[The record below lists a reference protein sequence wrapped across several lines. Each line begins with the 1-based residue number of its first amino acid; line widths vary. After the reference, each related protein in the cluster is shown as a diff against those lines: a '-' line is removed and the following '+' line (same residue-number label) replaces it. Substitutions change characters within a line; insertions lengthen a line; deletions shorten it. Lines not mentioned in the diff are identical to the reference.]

1 MDSVKGNEEK
11 KAYLNR
17 FSESRKAERRIID
30 QIKEFESQKIWLKIN
45 NNDIG
50 ICGSRVFK
58 DLSACMVKEEELIS
72 KMIQIKNRHIEIY
85 VEVLTAVEAVPD
97 EREREVLTLRYIEC
111 LKWEEIAVKMHVEWA
126 QVHRIHAKA
135 LQHFKI
141 PEENVRQFDK

>member
-1 MDSVKGNEEK
+1 MDSVKGNEVKKEYLNKYRESK
-11 KAYLNR
+11 KAEKR
-17 FSESRKAERRIID
+17 IAE

-50 ICGSRVFK
+50 ICGSRVFR
-58 DLSACMVKEEELIS
+58 DLSACMVKEEQLVEQ
-72 KMIQIKNRHIEIY
+72 MIQARNTHVEIY
-85 VEVLTAVEAVPD
+85 NDIFQAIEVIAD

-141 PEENVRQFDK
+141 PEK

>member
-11 KAYLNR
+11 KEYLNKYR
-17 FSESRKAERRIID
+17 ESKKAEKRITE

-50 ICGSRVFK
+50 ICGSRVFR
-58 DLSACMVKEEELIS
+58 DLSACMVKEEQLVEQMIQARNMHVEIYNDIFKAIELI
-72 KMIQIKNRHIEIY
+72 
-85 VEVLTAVEAVPD
+85 AD

-141 PEENVRQFDK
+141 PEK

>member
-50 ICGSRVFK
+50 ICGSRVFR
-58 DLSACMVKEEELIS
+58 DLSACMVKEEQLVEQ
-72 KMIQIKNRHIEIY
+72 MIQARNTHVEIY
-85 VEVLTAVEAVPD
+85 NDIFQAIEVIAD

-141 PEENVRQFDK
+141 PEK

>member
-1 MDSVKGNEEK
+1 MDSVKGNEVKKEYLNKYRESK
-11 KAYLNR
+11 KAEKR
-17 FSESRKAERRIID
+17 IAE

-50 ICGSRVFK
+50 ICGSRVFR
-58 DLSACMVKEEELIS
+58 DLSACMVKEEQLVEQ
-72 KMIQIKNRHIEIY
+72 MIQARNTHVEIY
-85 VEVLTAVEAVPD
+85 NDIFQAIEVIAD

-141 PEENVRQFDK
+141 PELKT

>member
-50 ICGSRVFK
+50 ICGSRVFR
-58 DLSACMVKEEELIS
+58 DLSACMVKEEQLVEQ
-72 KMIQIKNRHIEIY
+72 MIQARNTHVEIY
-85 VEVLTAVEAVPD
+85 NDIFLAIEVIAD

-141 PEENVRQFDK
+141 PEK

>member
-50 ICGSRVFK
+50 ICGSRVFR
-58 DLSACMVKEEELIS
+58 DLSACMVKEEQLVEQMIQARNTHVEIYNDIFQAIELI
-72 KMIQIKNRHIEIY
+72 
-85 VEVLTAVEAVPD
+85 AD

-141 PEENVRQFDK
+141 PEK